1 MQSLQQSVQSVID
14 DGRIGSPVFLRCM
27 VQVQIEGANLVKG
40 IAALTALTNNWMP
53 SPAEQIYA
61 LESADATQTTAMI
74 KYRGGQSAVITVNRI
89 PNDQEASVDL
99 MLTGNKGVIYHETPV
114 GGHRLMHA
122 PIELSGGENLID
134 LINQAVKTGKPV
146 KMTEG

>member
-1 MQSLQQSVQSVID
+1 
-14 DGRIGSPVFLRCM
+14 
-27 VQVQIEGANLVKG
+27 
-40 IAALTALTNNWMP
+40 
-53 SPAEQIYA
+53 
-61 LESADATQTTAMI
+61 
-74 KYRGGQSAVITVNRI
+74 
-89 PNDQEASVDL
+89 

-114 GGHRLMHA
+114 GWHRLMHA